1 MDGWMEGWMDAG
13 AGEKVNGWLGE
24 MDRWVGGWM
33 VDQRQE
39 ALITEPRRVGIFRG
53 SNLVT
58 QSPIASSPLP
68 SNRRL
73 AKPFGPGRLLL
84 SVTPTCTH
92 LVLGRYIEETQRLPI
107 CPEDGIVLPLG
118 LPTAVNC
125 GL

>member
-1 MDGWMEGWMDAG
+1 MDGWMEGWMDAW

-33 VDQRQE
+33 DQRQE
-39 ALITEPRRVGIFRG
+39 ALLTEPRGVGIFRG

-73 AKPFGPGRLLL
+73 SKPFGPGRLLL
-84 SVTPTCTH
+84 SITPT
-92 LVLGRYIEETQRLPI
+92 
-107 CPEDGIVLPLG
+107 
-118 LPTAVNC
+118 
-125 GL
+125 